1 MVYELVPLFNWLYVI
16 LWPSGIPLVLLSSV
30 YYKIAF
36 HLSFVSLILFVLHYP
51 FVKKQ
56 TNNNQEKKVILP
68 ASLLCL

>member
-16 LWPSGIPLVLLSSV
+16 LWPSGILLVLLSSV

-36 HLSFVSLILFVLHYP
+36 HLSFVSLILFVLRLL
-51 FVKKQ
+51 KNKQ
-56 TNNNQEKKVILP
+56 TTTKKKKVILP